1 VTFSEQL
8 HRHAA
13 EHPDQIALICDE
25 QQFSWRALMQDIS
38 RRHSDGRRSDVEASL
53 GSNLERALWS
63 LAQMQAGL
71 PIIGATSGSTGAA
84 KRYQRSQ
91 ASWLASFASD
101 AHEFGLT
108 RHDVLMA
115 PGALTHSLF
124 FYALCH
130 GLYRGARVI
139 LTDQFR
145 PDRVLS
151 QVARHQVTVLYGVP
165 TQLKMLIE
173 AHAKFASIRGRVGT
187 EFPSVR
193 WVLSSGAK
201 WFQEVTA
208 PLQTMFP
215 RATIAEFYG
224 ASELSFVS
232 VAKHGADEFL
242 PKGSVGKPFHQVR
255 VAILNAAQKP
265 CAPYEIGRIFVN
277 SGGLFDRYL
286 GPAPAD
292 FSEIFTN
299 EGGERWC
306 SIGDLGW
313 RDQEGYLF
321 LAGRE
326 SRKIICSGQ
335 NISPE
340 EIEQVLHTHPLIQSA
355 AVVSN
360 ADRLRG
366 EALVAVIIPVAVAAV
381 LSRPELMA
389 FLREHLPEFK
399 IPRRYYVI
407 DYWPLTASGKTD
419 FAAIAQAVA
428 EGSGGAL

>member
-1 VTFSEQL
+1 M
-8 HRHAA
+8 H
-13 EHPDQIALICDE
+13 
-25 QQFSWRALMQDIS
+25 
-38 RRHSDGRRSDVEASL
+38 
-53 GSNLERALWS
+53 
-63 LAQMQAGL
+63 AGL
-71 PIIGATSGSTGAA
+71 PIVGATSGSTGSA

-108 RHDVLMA
+108 QDDVVMA

-130 GLYRGARVI
+130 GLYQGAQVI
-139 LTDQFR
+139 LADQFR
-145 PDRVLS
+145 PDRVLT
-151 QVARHQVTVLYGVP
+151 QMARHQVTVLYGVP

-173 AHAKFASIRGRVGT
+173 AHARFASVRGRVGT

-201 WFQEVTA
+201 WFQEITT
-208 PLQTMFP
+208 PLQTMFA

-242 PKGSVGKPFHQVR
+242 PKGSVGRPFHQVR

-265 CAPYEIGRIFVN
+265 CAPHEIGRIFVN
-277 SGGLFDRYL
+277 SDGLFDRYL
-286 GPAPAD
+286 GPAPTD

-299 EGGERWC
+299 KGSERWC

-313 RDQEGYLF
+313 HDQEGYLF

-326 SRKIICSGQ
+326 SRKIISSGK

-355 AVVSN
+355 AVVSK
-360 ADRLRG
+360 ADPLRG
-366 EALVAVIIPVAVAAV
+366 EALVAVVSLVAETAV
-381 LSRPELMA
+381 VLRPELMA
-389 FLREHLPEFK
+389 FLREHLQEFK
-399 IPRRYYVI
+399 IPRHYYVV
-407 DYWPLTASGKTD
+407 YHWPLTASGKTD
-419 FAAIAQAVA
+419 FAAIAQTVA
-428 EGSGGAL
+428 EGSGVALQ

>member
-1 VTFSEQL
+1 
-8 HRHAA
+8 
-13 EHPDQIALICDE
+13 
-25 QQFSWRALMQDIS
+25 
-38 RRHSDGRRSDVEASL
+38 
-53 GSNLERALWS
+53 
-63 LAQMQAGL
+63 
-71 PIIGATSGSTGAA
+71 
-84 KRYQRSQ
+84 
-91 ASWLASFASD
+91 
-101 AHEFGLT
+101 
-108 RHDVLMA
+108 
-115 PGALTHSLF
+115 
-124 FYALCH
+124 
-130 GLYRGARVI
+130 
-139 LTDQFR
+139 
-145 PDRVLS
+145 
-151 QVARHQVTVLYGVP
+151 
-165 TQLKMLIE
+165 
-173 AHAKFASIRGRVGT
+173 
-187 EFPSVR
+187 
-193 WVLSSGAK
+193 
-201 WFQEVTA
+201 
-208 PLQTMFP
+208 MFP

-265 CAPYEIGRIFVN
+265 CAPYEIGCIFVN

-299 EGGERWC
+299 EGVERWC

-366 EALVAVIIPVAVAAV
+366 EALVAVINPVAAAAV

-407 DYWPLTASGKTD
+407 DHWPLTASGKTD

-428 EGSGGAL
+428 EGSGVAL